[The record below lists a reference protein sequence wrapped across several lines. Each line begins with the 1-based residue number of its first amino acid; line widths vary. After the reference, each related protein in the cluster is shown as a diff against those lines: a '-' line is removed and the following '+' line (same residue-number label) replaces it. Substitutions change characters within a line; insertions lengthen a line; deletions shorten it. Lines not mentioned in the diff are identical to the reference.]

1 MVLSWIAAVN
11 LSLKIHC
18 LDISFCSAFEEKK
31 LEIISYIFSAPMLF
45 IIYFFSRK
53 ILTAFKSIFVVFIIL
68 VRIFCVSFKLLR
80 QHRLQYRW
88 FYSVTFTQ
96 SFSSFQVF
104 TEKGT
109 LQGEKA
115 AWSTNGILFLFIYL
129 ILYLDSI
136 YIEHQ

>member
-18 LDISFCSAFEEKK
+18 LDISFCSAFVEKK

-53 ILTAFKSIFVVFIIL
+53 ILTAFKSVFVVFIIL

-109 LQGEKA
+109 LQREKA